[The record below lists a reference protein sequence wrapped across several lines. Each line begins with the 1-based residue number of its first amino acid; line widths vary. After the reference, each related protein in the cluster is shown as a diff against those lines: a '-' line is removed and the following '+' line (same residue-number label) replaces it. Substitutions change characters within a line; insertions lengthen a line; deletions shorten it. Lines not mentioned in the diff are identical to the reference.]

1 MKAIRNF
8 DADYI
13 DENSNKRFYVSL
25 ETDDDV
31 VDYISF
37 DTEDDAF
44 TFIQYYN
51 QKSNVKKN
59 N

>member
-25 ETDDDV
+25 ETDDDII
-31 VDYISF
+31 DYISF
-37 DTEDDAF
+37 DTENDAF
-44 TFIQYYN
+44 TFIEYYN
-51 QKSNVKKN
+51 YKS
-59 N
+59 